1 MMSTLNPR
9 KQTSLWFDWINQRMV
24 RKWDNRP
31 THTARIR
38 PKLSKLMYV
47 RRCLV
52 ATRVRA
58 NLGASERR
66 SQRRR
71 RAPPPTPPFHKPPNV
86 FSYHSLPLEP
96 ELTEPEANLKL
107 GSPAR
112 QLGSSARIGSA
123 RLGSDR
129 PGSADELARRSLT
142 KVRLH
147 LVVLASVVRAVRLA
161 REAALLV
168 FFSLDSS
175 LCSFSR

>member
-1 MMSTLNPR
+1 MLGGNP
-9 KQTSLWFDWINQRMV
+9 SPGEFGSV
-24 RKWDNRP
+24 G
-31 THTARIR
+31 
-38 PKLSKLMYV
+38 
-47 RRCLV
+47 
-52 ATRVRA
+52 ATDPEA
-58 NLGASERR
+58 EESPL
-66 SQRRR
+66 
-71 RAPPPTPPFHKPPNV
+71 PTPPFHKPPNV